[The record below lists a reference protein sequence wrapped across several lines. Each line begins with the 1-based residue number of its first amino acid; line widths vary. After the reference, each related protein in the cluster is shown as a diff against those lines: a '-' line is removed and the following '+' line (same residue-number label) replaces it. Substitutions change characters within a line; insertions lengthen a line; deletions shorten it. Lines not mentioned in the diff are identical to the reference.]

1 MLLGNAAQRPQGVLQ
16 PFRQRDKTFA
26 AEHDM
31 GVFEAGKGQ
40 TEVIEPA
47 VEQLAGDGDAKI
59 GDLGEVRQPHAAR
72 RMLLAEDHLPIRAVH
87 RPPRPDPPLQ
97 RPPRPGAQSPDA
109 DGIVPRT
116 RRSASMPGA
125 AFSIGR
131 TLVLPDT
138 GEWIGSP
145 AFAGRLLLG
154 WESGSFSNR

>member
-72 RMLLAEDHLPIRAVH
+72 RMLLAEDHLPIRAIH
-87 RPPRPDPPLQ
+87 RSPRPDPPLQ
-97 RPPRPGAQSPDA
+97 RPPRPGAQF
-109 DGIVPRT
+109 R
-116 RRSASMPGA
+116 MPTA
-125 AFSIGR
+125 
-131 TLVLPDT
+131 
-138 GEWIGSP
+138 
-145 AFAGRLLLG
+145 
-154 WESGSFSNR
+154 